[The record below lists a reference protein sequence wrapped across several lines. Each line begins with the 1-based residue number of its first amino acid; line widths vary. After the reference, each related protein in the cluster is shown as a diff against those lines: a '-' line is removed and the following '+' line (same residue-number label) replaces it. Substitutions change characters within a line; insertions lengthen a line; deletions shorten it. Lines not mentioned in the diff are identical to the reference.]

1 MCCICLL
8 STDSS
13 SCVLPMRDSQPEGH
27 ICRKAFPIISYDLI
41 MQLISAAF
49 ADIYLFLTLDCKK
62 QAMHG
67 SLWVCPGYVQ
77 LVGEK
82 LEWSL

>member
-1 MCCICLL
+1 
-8 STDSS
+8 
-13 SCVLPMRDSQPEGH
+13 
-27 ICRKAFPIISYDLI
+27 
-41 MQLISAAF
+41 MQLISTAF

-62 QAMHG
+62 QAMCG

-82 LEWSL
+82 LEQSL